1 MNPEAIRRVLLVRL
15 RSIGDTVL
23 MTPVL
28 EALKQWSPTISISVV
43 SEPLSAPVLEAHPLV
58 DQLFIVPR
66 TRQKLRDLALRGRL
80 IGHLRKERFDL
91 AVNLHGGTTGA
102 WICWLSGTPRRIG
115 FALPNTKFLLTTV
128 VPPPQEVWQKKTIHC
143 VEQQL
148 AWIKYLGIPIQHPPA
163 LSLKCQPESLKTVAA
178 FLTTN
183 GVSSPYAV
191 FHPAA
196 AFATKQWAPGRFAEV
211 IEHVRKLGLKPIM
224 CVARSE
230 TGVAQAIQRDLVS
243 RDATLVIDSFTLS
256 EMMALIAG
264 ASLFV
269 GNDSGPAHIAA
280 ALERPMVVIFGSSN
294 DEVWHPWT
302 TSPHQ
307 VVRHRLP
314 CVPCAGYTCH
324 AFPEPECI
332 KRVEVREVIQAIH
345 NVLGAELPDL

>member
-28 EALKQWSPTISISVV
+28 EALKQWSPNISISVV

-66 TRQKLRDLALRGRL
+66 TRKKWRDLIQRGRL
-80 IGHLRKERFDL
+80 IQDLRQEGFDL

-102 WICWLSGTPRRIG
+102 WICWLSGTPRRVG

-128 VPPPQEVWQKKTIHC
+128 IPPPQEVWQKKTIHC

-148 AWIKYLGIPIQHPPA
+148 AWIKYLGIPIQHPPT

-178 FLTTN
+178 FLTVN
-183 GVSSPYAV
+183 GISSPYAV

-196 AFATKQWAPGRFAEV
+196 AFATKQWAPVRFAQV
-211 IEHVRKLGLKPIM
+211 IDRVRELGLKPII

-230 TGVAQAIQRDLVS
+230 TGVARAIQGDLIS
-243 RDATLVIDSFTLS
+243 RDETLVIDHFSLS

-280 ALERPMVVIFGSSN
+280 ALGRPMVVIFGSSN
-294 DEVWHPWT
+294 EEVWHPWT
-302 TSPHQ
+302 TSPHE
-307 VVRHRLP
+307 VVRRRLP
-314 CVPCAGYTCH
+314 CVPCAGYTCQV
-324 AFPEPECI
+324 FPEPECI
-332 KRVEVREVIQAIH
+332 KGVEVRDVLQAIQR
-345 NVLGAELPDL
+345 VLGTW